1 MERTELINQ
10 IITSPEAERILDFV
24 SPIYGKSYVGLWLFE
39 VIGRELDDMYHW
51 AVEFGDQTVPNRAT
65 WSLPYWEE
73 EYGIIPDP
81 DATIEERRAAILQKV
96 IYRAPMNPK
105 KLASIVSVSAG
116 VPTDIEENTGKN
128 RFTVILRDLPI
139 NRLSGA
145 TKSVAAAR
153 RTVDEAKPAH
163 LIYNLRVEKQVEV
176 ARPIKIAVAMTQ
188 YKSYHVDVLSGHSRI
203 ELDSKPIRIATA
215 TSQHKKNFITVS

>member
-51 AVEFGDQTVPNRAT
+51 AVGFADQTVPNRAT
-65 WSLPYWEE
+65 WSLPYWEA
-73 EYGIIPDP
+73 EYGITPDP
-81 DATIEERRAAILQKV
+81 NDTIEERRAAILQK
-96 IYRAPMNPK
+96 IMYRGPMNPK
-105 KLASIVSVSAG
+105 KLANIVAVSAG

-128 RFTVILRDLPI
+128 KFTVILRDLPL
-139 NRLSGA
+139 NRLTGA
-145 TKSVAAAR
+145 TKSVYAAR

-163 LIYNLRVEKQVEV
+163 LIYDLRIEKQVEV
-176 ARPIKIAVAMTQ
+176 ATPIKVAVAMAQ
-188 YKSYHVDVLSGHSRI
+188 YKRHYVDVISGHSRI
-203 ELDSKPIRIATA
+203 EFEIKPIRIATA
-215 TSQHKKNFITVS
+215 TSQNKRNYITVT

>member
-51 AVEFGDQTVPNRAT
+51 AVGFADQTVPNRAT
-65 WSLPYWEE
+65 WSLPYWEA
-73 EYGIIPDP
+73 EYGITPDP
-81 DATIEERRAAILQKV
+81 NDTIEERRAAILQK
-96 IYRAPMNPK
+96 IMYRGPMNPK
-105 KLASIVSVSAG
+105 KLASIVAVAAG

-128 RFTVILRDLPI
+128 KFTVILRDLPI
-139 NRLSGA
+139 NRLTGA
-145 TKSVAAAR
+145 VKSVYAAR

-163 LIYNLRVEKQVEV
+163 LIYDMRVEKQIEV
-176 ARPIKIAVAMTQ
+176 ANPIKIAVAMAQ
-188 YKSYHVDVLSGHSRI
+188 YKRYSVDVISGQSRI
-203 ELDSKPIRIATA
+203 ELDSRPIRIATA
-215 TSQHKKNFITVS
+215 TSQNKRNYITVT